1 MKTNM
6 LKHTGIM
13 LCMVIVTTLSSCV
26 AQRPMAYGQP
36 GPRRMAQ
43 PQPQYNGYGDSAQRH
58 LPDMEGMSP
67 DQQQRLRAAA
77 GFAKIIATEKLSPI
91 NSTPERLRGL
101 VDSNK
106 RFCRDTDGILSEN
119 VTRTVVSGG
128 IIGWSGSDFGFEP
141 QLAEVSGITDR
152 ITITDMVNA
161 CAKYHKL
168 PYPSK
173 PHWATIRARVQA
185 LEASRGHPFRG

>member
-1 MKTNM
+1 M

-13 LCMVIVTTLSSCV
+13 LCMVIAALLSSCV
-26 AQRPMAYGQP
+26 APQGQR

-43 PQPQYNGYGDSAQRH
+43 PQPQFNDGYGDSSLAS
-58 LPDMEGMSP
+58 LPNMAGMPP

-77 GFAKIIATEKLSPI
+77 GFAKIVATEKLSPI

-106 RFCRDTDGILSEN
+106 RFCRDSDGILSEN

-141 QLAEVSGITDR
+141 TVAEVSGITDR

-173 PHWATIRARVQA
+173 PHWATIRNRVQA
-185 LEASRGHPFRG
+185 LEASRGHAFRG